1 MKRAYPSTIFHKV
14 LVPVLWDCDCANALA
29 AARAIA
35 REGQSVLAG
44 IVGIQEGQSL
54 SVAAAPARLLRKR
67 LSELAEEGHVSIRE
81 RVRVAHRPWDELLQ
95 IVEAEHPDLLV
106 LDWPRQFESLG
117 ITVAQALANPPCDMA
132 IVRGPIADDPRR
144 VLVSIRGGPYAELAL
159 RVSLALSDSAESRL
173 TSFHFR
179 KSEDARDAPYRGFKQ
194 VLANLPDVE
203 RRELVADDPAASLL
217 AVAQDYEIIVM
228 GSTASQPLHSASLG
242 PFADRLLKESPAGV
256 IVVKTQRSAPVFF
269 ESETI
274 GQTAISVLVDK
285 WFAENTFS
293 ADEFSDLEALLALK
307 RKRGLT
313 ISLALPALNEE
324 QTVGKV
330 IRSVKEPLMDRLPI
344 LDEIILIDSDST
356 DHTRQ
361 IAQELGVQVHVH
373 QQTLPHYGA
382 RRGKGE
388 ALWKSLYLTRGDLV
402 LWIDTDIANIHPRF
416 VYGLIGPLLLQ
427 PEVQFVKG
435 FYRRPLRVGDKVQA
449 SGGGR
454 VTELTARPLLNLFY
468 PELSGVIQPLSGEY
482 GGRRNALE
490 QMAFFSGYGVEIGLL
505 IDAFEQCGLGGI
517 AQVDLRERVH
527 HNQPLESL
535 SKMSFAIIQA
545 VIHKLERRYGQ
556 GFLEDV
562 NKTMKLIRYEPG
574 RFFLDIEE
582 IAEQVRPPMI
592 DLPEYRERFKK

>member
-1 MKRAYPSTIFHKV
+1 MKRAYLPTIFQKV
-14 LVPVLWDCDCANALA
+14 LVPVLWECDCTNALA
-29 AARAIA
+29 AARVIA
-35 REGQSVLAG
+35 REGQSLVAG
-44 IVGIQEGQSL
+44 IVGIRGGESL
-54 SVAAAPARLLRKR
+54 SVAANSARLLRKR
-67 LSELAEEGHVSIRE
+67 LSELASEGHQTIRE
-81 RVRVAHRPWDELLQ
+81 RVRVSYQPWEELMQ
-95 IVEAEHPDLLV
+95 IVETEHPDLL
-106 LDWPRQFESLG
+106 LLEWPRQFESMG
-117 ITVAQALANPPCDMA
+117 ISAAEALANPPCDMA
-132 IVRGPIADDPRR
+132 IVRGPIPDDPRR

-159 RVSLALSDSAESRL
+159 RVSLALSDSNESSL
-173 TSFHFR
+173 TSLHLR
-179 KSEDARDAPYRGFKQ
+179 KAADTRDAPYRGFER
-194 VLANLPDVE
+194 VLANLPNIE

-217 AVAQDYEIIVM
+217 VAAQDYEIVVL
-228 GSTASQPLHSASLG
+228 GSTASRELHAASLG
-242 PFADRLLKESPAGV
+242 PVADTLLQKSPAGV
-256 IVVKTQRSAPVFF
+256 IVVKTRRSAPATF
-269 ESETI
+269 ESETV

-285 WFAENTFS
+285 WFAENTYS
-293 ADEFSDLEALLALK
+293 AEEFSDLATLLALK
-307 RKRGLT
+307 RQRGLT

-324 QTVGKV
+324 KTVGSV
-330 IRSVKEPLMDRLPI
+330 IRAVKEPLMEYLPI
-344 LDEIILIDSDST
+344 LDEIILVDSDST

-361 IAQELGVQVHVH
+361 IAQELGVQVYIH
-373 QQTLPHYGA
+373 QQTMPHYGA
-382 RRGKGE
+382 RTGKGE
-388 ALWKSLYLTRGDLV
+388 ALWKSLYLTRGDII

-435 FYRRPLRVGDKVQA
+435 FYRRPLRVGEKLQA
-449 SGGGR
+449 GGGGR

-482 GGRRNALE
+482 GGRRSALE
-490 QMAFFSGYGVEIGLL
+490 KMTFFSGYGVEIGLL
-505 IDAFEQCGLGGI
+505 IDAFELCGLGSI

-545 VIHKLERRYGQ
+545 MIHKLERRYGQ

-592 DLPEYRERFKK
+592 DVAEYRERFKR